1 MFSMSLPSIVII
13 LPPIPVQHLCG
24 SHRSLGKSRSSLGG
38 RHSVSNPVLS
48 LPETREKAKAGSV
61 GCRFVGSDSAMW
73 NFLRIG
79 GDSPMTPKIA
89 LQSLD
94 SRHCD

>member
-1 MFSMSLPSIVII
+1 
-13 LPPIPVQHLCG
+13 
-24 SHRSLGKSRSSLGG
+24 
-38 RHSVSNPVLS
+38 LS